1 VAGYRITIRV
11 GPKVERE
18 DYDHLGQAIA
28 AIERRGRDL
37 ERNAHAHT
45 IGGQLMRKLEP
56 ARQVIGR
63 VELRGP
69 GRVRGGIDVRGD
81 GSAEAF
87 TGRIRREVITQ
98 RRGESAYKALRRT
111 LAQ

>member
-1 VAGYRITIRV
+1 VAGYRITVRV

-45 IGGQLMRKLEP
+45 VGGTLMRKLEP
-56 ARQVIGR
+56 KRQVIGR
-63 VELRGP
+63 IELRGP
-69 GRVRGGIDVRGD
+69 GRLRGGVDIRGD

-87 TGRIRREVITQ
+87 TGRLRREVVVQ
-98 RRGESAYKALRRT
+98 LRGENAYKALRRT
-111 LAQ
+111 LAE

>member
-1 VAGYRITIRV
+1 VAGYRITVRV

-18 DYDHLGQAIA
+18 RYDDLGQAIA
-28 AIERRGRDL
+28 AVERRGRDL
-37 ERNAHAHT
+37 ERNAHNHA
-45 IGGQLMRKLEP
+45 IGGKLMRKFEP

-69 GRVRGGIDVRGD
+69 GSPTAGIDVRGD

-87 TGRIRREVITQ
+87 TGRIRREVIDQ
-98 RRGESAYKALRRT
+98 KRGESAYQALRRT
-111 LAQ
+111 LKP